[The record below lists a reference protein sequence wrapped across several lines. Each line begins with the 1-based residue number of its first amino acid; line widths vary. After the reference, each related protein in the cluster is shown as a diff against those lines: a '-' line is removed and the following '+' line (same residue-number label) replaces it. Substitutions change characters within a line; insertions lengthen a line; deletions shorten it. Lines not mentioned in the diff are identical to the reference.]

1 TATYRTPKQT
11 QPSPRAHAVDKDPA
25 GRPGGET
32 NNEQDYDCAVVMIPE
47 NTYILAV
54 KTPIRVG
61 YGVSFDT

>member
-1 TATYRTPKQT
+1 
-11 QPSPRAHAVDKDPA
+11 
-25 GRPGGET
+25 
-32 NNEQDYDCAVVMIPE
+32 MIPE